1 MVIFTERND
10 ADRFRHALDK
20 IEDGHREIRELAEK
34 MRSQYGER
42 GTRGDRDG
50 DGRYNE
56 RGGDYGERGGYGE
69 RGYGERGG
77 YGERDGYGRRD
88 GGYGERRD
96 SMGRYRD

>member
-10 ADRFRHALDK
+10 ADRFHQAMQK
-20 IEDGHREIRELAEK
+20 IEEGRREIEELSEK
-34 MRSQYGER
+34 MRIQYGER

-56 RGGDYGERGGYGE
+56 RDYDKGYGE
-69 RGYGERGG
+69 RYGEH
-77 YGERDGYGRRD
+77 YGEHYG

-96 SMGRYRD
+96 SMGRYR

>member
-10 ADRFRHALDK
+10 ADRFHQAMQK
-20 IEDGHREIRELAEK
+20 IEEGRREIEELSEK
-34 MRSQYGER
+34 MRIQYGER

-56 RGGDYGERGGYGE
+56 RDYDKGYGE
-69 RGYGERGG
+69 RYSEHYG
-77 YGERDGYGRRD
+77 

-96 SMGRYRD
+96 SMGRYR